1 MQVYRGMNIGT
12 AKPSAAER
20 RSIVHHAI
28 DLVDPAESFTV
39 ARFVDVADGVIE
51 STASRGVPL
60 IATGGTPLYYKA
72 LFEGLFEGPSAD
84 AAVRE
89 RLSREPKEELH
100 RRLAAIDPA
109 AAARI
114 HVQDTRRL
122 VRALEVHELTGKAIT
137 SFQTEWASGEVR
149 HQAIRIGLEWDR
161 DELNRRINARVK
173 QMMAAGWLDETR
185 ELLRTYGEL
194 SQTAGMAT
202 GYGELIRHL
211 KGATSLDDA
220 IEQIKITTRQLARRQ
235 IKWFRRFKNVRWLP
249 GSGSINDNLKQ
260 VLALW
265 RGD

>member
-1 MQVYRGMNIGT
+1 
-12 AKPSAAER
+12 
-20 RSIVHHAI
+20 
-28 DLVDPAESFTV
+28 
-39 ARFVDVADGVIE
+39 
-51 STASRGVPL
+51 
-60 IATGGTPLYYKA
+60 
-72 LFEGLFEGPSAD
+72 
-84 AAVRE
+84 
-89 RLSREPKEELH
+89 LH